1 MRYCFIPNRMMPIE
15 KTPRCENMQHI
26 ELLYTAGADVRWD
39 NHVGKEFAISY
50 KVKFVAVI

>member
-1 MRYCFIPNRMMPIE
+1 MRYCFIPNRMMTK

-26 ELLYTAGADVRWD
+26 ELSYTAGADVKWD
-39 NHVGKEFAISY
+39 SHVGKEFTISY